1 MMNTEQIKETPQKIP
16 IQWTH
21 IILPMAA
28 LLVSL
33 IIAAIF
39 YGRLPEDIA
48 YRFSGGVVGGQVN
61 RDFFMGWMLALQ
73 LVFTIFSAA
82 IALLV
87 TGAFRRMRLKESQVS
102 RTMFSLMG
110 NMLALPMI
118 MIFYAMLGIFIYNI
132 YGSTLPALWG
142 FALVVLVIG
151 GIIMAGLFARAFAL
165 SGKLETNDSSGS
177 RADVRD

>member
-1 MMNTEQIKETPQKIP
+1 MSTEKIKETPRKITL
-16 IQWTH
+16 QWTQ
-21 IILPMAA
+21 IMLPFGILFI
-28 LLVSL
+28 SL

-39 YGRLPEDIA
+39 YGRMPQDIA
-48 YRFSGGVVGGQVN
+48 YRFSGGVVVSQLDRN
-61 RDFFMGWMLALQ
+61 FFVGWMLALQ

-102 RTMFSLMG
+102 RTVFSLMG

-118 MIFYAMLGIFIYNI
+118 MVFYAILGIFIYNLS
-132 YGSTLPALWG
+132 GRALPALWG

-151 GIIMAGLFARAFAL
+151 GIVMAVLFARAFAQ
-165 SGKLETNDSSGS
+165 SGKLQTNDSSGS